1 MTSPPVYR
9 LHSFGPVSPGPS
21 TPTSPFAG
29 RGQSSVTLSPFAPSF
44 GGMYM
49 DPELL
54 VNKSVSE
61 LPEGVDPCQRE
72 VGSASKMSGVYYMYF
87 FFLR

>member
-1 MTSPPVYR
+1 
-9 LHSFGPVSPGPS
+9 
-21 TPTSPFAG
+21 
-29 RGQSSVTLSPFAPSF
+29 
-44 GGMYM
+44 M

-72 VGSASKMSGVYYMYF
+72 VGSASKMSGVYYMYSSQNSDF
-87 FFLR
+87 FKVR